1 MLTARVLF
9 DLLYKEMGPQ
19 GWWPADSE
27 IEILIGAILVQNTNW
42 RNVEK
47 SLENISRETDFKA
60 ECLTA
65 LSSTELEAL
74 IRPSGFH
81 KNKAKAI
88 HGILVWLAAFDYDY
102 SMIDC
107 HFGESLR
114 KELLKLHGVGP
125 ETADVLLV
133 YLFNRVEFIPDSY
146 TRRLYKRLGFNH
158 TDSYNH
164 FKHEVSIDDFTNEEA
179 KEFHGLLDE
188 FGKRYLTGKNTNDN
202 HFLTDYFKN

>member
-1 MLTARVLF
+1 MLNARE
-9 DLLYKEMGPQ
+9 LYTILYEEMGPQ

-27 IEILIGAILVQNTNW
+27 LEMVIGAILVQNTNW

-47 SLENISRETDFKA
+47 SLHNISRETDFVA
-60 ECLTA
+60 ERLTA
-65 LSSTELEAL
+65 LSTEELEFL

-88 HGILVWLAAFDYDY
+88 HGILLWLAAFEYDY
-102 SMIDC
+102 EQINR
-107 HFGESLR
+107 HFGDGLR

-133 YLFNRVEFIPDSY
+133 YLFGRIEFIPDSY
-146 TRRLYKRLGFNH
+146 TRRLYKRLGFSH

-164 FKHEVSIDDFTNEEA
+164 FKHEVSIEGFTNEEA
-179 KEFHGLLDE
+179 KEFHALLDE
-188 FGKRYLTGKNTNDN
+188 FGKRYLTGKQNTDD
-202 HFLTDYFKN
+202 HFLVKYFNG